1 MTNLSLCQREGQ
13 SFTLIAP
20 TEKEINEEFT
30 TCIYLYPGNQKF
42 LFSSSLHSNTL
53 EMAKST
59 RNISGAQYGYVRG
72 RFGEVP
78 ADKSFAILYGFPCLT
93 LDLYSEEP
101 RIEYNDFSTVTR
113 ISRSPLQ
120 EDVYEK
126 VHVYVAPSLIS
137 PLAGEGLFARKTIK
151 KGQLVS
157 LFNGV
162 RRHKEGRKTTIGAD
176 SEEWSDYRLVL
187 GKYFAKGQKIF

>member
-1 MTNLSLCQREGQ
+1 M
-13 SFTLIAP
+13 
-20 TEKEINEEFT
+20 
-30 TCIYLYPGNQKF
+30 
-42 LFSSSLHSNTL
+42 
-53 EMAKST
+53 
-59 RNISGAQYGYVRG
+59 
-72 RFGEVP
+72 
-78 ADKSFAILYGFPCLT
+78 
-93 LDLYSEEP
+93 P
-101 RIEYNDFSTVTR
+101 RIEYNDHSTVTR

-120 EDVYEK
+120 EDLYEK
-126 VHVYVAPSLIS
+126 VHVYVAPSTIS